1 VTQDLGAVVLVSGA
15 VGEPGQ
21 RTFFLQTQSSDG
33 VHTVKCE
40 KGQVAALA
48 EHLQRLLADLPSTGS
63 PPEIIPTEL
72 QPPLEPRFV
81 LGTIGLAYDADA
93 DRLIIVL
100 EELVVADDDEPED
113 PELEH
118 DALRLELTRDAAAT
132 FCARAFEIVA
142 AGRPACRWC
151 GQPIDPDGH
160 ACPRMN

>member
-21 RTFFLQTQSSDG
+21 RTFFLQTQSRDG

-63 PPEIIPTEL
+63 PEVFPTEL

-100 EELVVADDDEPED
+100 EELVVADEDEPED

-118 DALRLELTRDAAAT
+118 DGLRLELTRDSAAS
-132 FCARAFEIVA
+132 FCARSFEIVA

>member
-1 VTQDLGAVVLVSGA
+1 MVVLVSGA

-21 RTFFLQTQSSDG
+21 RTFFLQTQSREG

-48 EHLQRLLADLPSTGS
+48 EHVQRLLADLPARGSSSTV
-63 PPEIIPTEL
+63 PTDL

-81 LGTIGLAYDADA
+81 LGTIGLAYDTDA
-93 DRLIIVL
+93 DRLVIVL
-100 EELVVADDDEPED
+100 EELVVADEEEPE
-113 PELEH
+113 ELDVEH
-118 DALRLELTRDAAAT
+118 DGLRLELTRDAAAT
-132 FCARAFEIVA
+132 FCAHALEIVA

-151 GQPIDPDGH
+151 GRPMDPDGH